1 MLKLIH
7 ASKIYHES
15 GVCALRGIDLTVRR
29 GDYVSITGASGS
41 GKSTLMHILGLLDT
55 LTEGTYLLDGAD
67 VSRLPP
73 QALARLR
80 SERIGFVFQRF
91 QLLPGMTALEN
102 VALPLALQGLPHAV
116 RLGRAMEALEAVGL
130 GSRLAHKP
138 GQLSG
143 GQQQRVAIARAI
155 VAKPSVVLA
164 DEPTAGLD
172 PAAAADILA
181 LLDGLHR
188 AGNTIVLI
196 THDRGAAARAVRRME
211 LENGVLRGGTC
222 F

>member
-1 MLKLIH
+1 M
-7 ASKIYHES
+7 
-15 GVCALRGIDLTVRR
+15 
-29 GDYVSITGASGS
+29 
-41 GKSTLMHILGLLDT
+41 M
-55 LTEGTYLLDGAD
+55 
-67 VSRLPP
+67 
-73 QALARLR
+73 
-80 SERIGFVFQRF
+80 
-91 QLLPGMTALEN
+91 
-102 VALPLALQGLPHAV
+102 
-116 RLGRAMEALEAVGL
+116 
-130 GSRLAHKP
+130 HKP

-196 THDRGAAARAVRRME
+196 THDRGAAARAGRRME
-211 LENGVLRGGTC
+211 LENGVLHGGES